1 MAPAKKVIHNE
12 NCRRRLRGA
21 RNATKLRFL
30 SLALIRGEAARF
42 EFGESN
48 IPSQLTLLTHLARAS
63 GRRRYTGEEIKAT
76 MPLAWRS
83 YLHIA
88 IGRRYTMWLRKAP
101 YIALIVLT
109 SLSVSTAAR
118 GAQRSKDKDKD
129 QEASQT
135 GAQCAPG
142 TGSPGAGATLPNAD
156 QIIRQ
161 FAQHE
166 SDFRVAR
173 ENYTYTQEVLV
184 EDLAPNRGEYRL
196 NSEIVFTPQGRR
208 YEEITY
214 APQPSLQDFTLSP
227 EDMKDLENIQPFVLT
242 AEDLS
247 KYDVQ
252 FSSQEK
258 LDELNTYKFCVG
270 PKRIEKNQ
278 RYFQG
283 TVWVDGRDL
292 AVVKTDGKA
301 VPDIIKGDNQ
311 NLFPRFVTYRE
322 NIESTFWFPTY
333 TRADDVLHFRQGDV
347 HMRMTVRYKNYKR
360 FSSTIQLGK
369 STEVPGTPSNSPQ
382 TQPAPSK

>member
-1 MAPAKKVIHNE
+1 
-12 NCRRRLRGA
+12 
-21 RNATKLRFL
+21 
-30 SLALIRGEAARF
+30 
-42 EFGESN
+42 
-48 IPSQLTLLTHLARAS
+48 
-63 GRRRYTGEEIKAT
+63 
-76 MPLAWRS
+76 
-83 YLHIA
+83 
-88 IGRRYTMWLRKAP
+88 
-101 YIALIVLT
+101 
-109 SLSVSTAAR
+109 
-118 GAQRSKDKDKD
+118 
-129 QEASQT
+129 
-135 GAQCAPG
+135 
-142 TGSPGAGATLPNAD
+142 
-156 QIIRQ
+156 
-161 FAQHE
+161 
-166 SDFRVAR
+166 
-173 ENYTYTQEVLV
+173 VLV

-208 YEEITY
+208 YEEITF

-360 FSSTIQLGK
+360 FGSTIQLGK

-382 TQPAPSK
+382 AQPGPNK